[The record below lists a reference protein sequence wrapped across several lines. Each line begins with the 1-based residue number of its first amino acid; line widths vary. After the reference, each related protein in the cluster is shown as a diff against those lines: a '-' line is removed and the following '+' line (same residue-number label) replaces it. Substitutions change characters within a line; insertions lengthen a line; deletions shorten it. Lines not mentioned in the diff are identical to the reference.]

1 MGRTMSVRP
10 RVVAIFLI
18 VIAATVLA
26 YWFFGT
32 PGGRP
37 LDQSSF
43 YDAVAQGR
51 VEEVTI
57 AADSIGYEI
66 RGRLYSEES
75 TPGDRSSGKFTTYVV
90 KDDQLPRMLRENGVQ
105 VKARK
110 PRARSLATVLGL
122 WFSLALI
129 LGVFVYFVRRMQTGT
144 HQALSLMRS
153 GAKLSS
159 KTNGTTFD
167 DVAGVEEAMHELEDI
182 VDFLEEPRKFQ
193 KLGGKIPR
201 GVLLTGPPGTGKTLL
216 ARAVAAEADV
226 PFFSISGSDF
236 VEMFVGIG
244 ASRVRD
250 LFEQGRKNAPCIVFI
265 DEIDAVGGR
274 RGAGLGG
281 GHDEREQT
289 LNQLLVEMDGFD
301 ANEGVIVLAAT
312 NRPDVLDP
320 ALLRP
325 GRFDREIVVDRPDVL
340 GREAIIRIHVR
351 KVPVAPDVD
360 LGLVARGTPGLSGAD
375 LANLV
380 NEAALYGARHDRDAV
395 TRGDFEHAKDKI
407 LMGPARRSLVVSD
420 EENRAAAYH
429 EAGHALMAHLLPEAD
444 PLHKVTIVPRGRALG
459 TTQQLPVD
467 DRHIESKCGLLAM
480 ISVLMGGRAAEQLG
494 LNRLSSGAGE
504 DFEKATELAR
514 KMVTEWGMSE
524 SLGPQTYG
532 RKRGSVFLGREIAQH
547 RDHSEATAVEIDR
560 EVRKIVMGCYDTA
573 RRVLEEHAG
582 ALPRVAEAL
591 LEHEVLDAEQ
601 IAALVRGEPLP
612 IRTATSTD
620 SRKQLEAAR
629 EETDGSARH
638 TTTAGDG
645 LRMLPQPRPQ
655 GSHFDVKPLL
665 RVRLARCPGER

>member
-1 MGRTMSVRP
+1 MGRKMSVRP
-10 RVVAIFLI
+10 RVVAIFLM

-32 PGGRP
+32 RGGRP

-43 YDAVAQGR
+43 YVAVARGQ

-90 KDDQLPRMLRENGVQ
+90 KDDQLPKMLRENGVQ

-110 PRARSLATVLGL
+110 PRTRSLSTVLGL

-129 LGVFVYFVRRMQTGT
+129 LGVFVFFMRRMQTGAN
-144 HQALSLMRS
+144 QALSLMRS
-153 GAKLSS
+153 GARLSS
-159 KTNGTTFD
+159 KSNTTTFD

-182 VDFLEEPRKFQ
+182 VEFLEEPRRFQ

-201 GVLLTGPPGTGKTLL
+201 GVLLTGPTGTGKTLL

-226 PFFSISGSDF
+226 TFFSISGSDF

-420 EENRAAAYH
+420 EEKRAAAYH

-532 RKRGSVFLGREIAQH
+532 MKRGPVFLGREIAQH

-560 EVRKIVMGCYDTA
+560 EVRKIVIGCYDTTH
-573 RRVLEEHAG
+573 RVLEEYPG
-582 ALPRVAEAL
+582 ALTRVAEAL

-601 IAALVRGEPLP
+601 IATLVRGEPLLEKREK
-612 IRTATSTD
+612 RTD
-620 SRKQLEAAR
+620 RRKQRKAAR
-629 EETDGSARH
+629 MRLGQPFPEL
-638 TTTAGDG
+638 TTA
-645 LRMLPQPRPQ
+645 
-655 GSHFDVKPLL
+655 S
-665 RVRLARCPGER
+665 

>member
-1 MGRTMSVRP
+1 
-10 RVVAIFLI
+10 VVAIFLI

-32 PGGRP
+32 SGGRP

-43 YDAVAQGR
+43 YHAVAQGQ

-110 PRARSLATVLGL
+110 PRARSLSTVLGL
-122 WFSLALI
+122 WFSMALI
-129 LGVFVYFVRRMQTGT
+129 LGVFIFFMRRMQTGAN
-144 HQALSLMRS
+144 QALSLMRS

-159 KTNGTTFD
+159 KTNTTTFD

-182 VDFLEEPRKFQ
+182 VDFLEEPQKFQ

-420 EENRAAAYH
+420 EEKRAAAYH

-524 SLGPQTYG
+524 SLGLQTYG
-532 RKRGSVFLGREIAQH
+532 RKRGPVFLGREIAQH
-547 RDHSEATAVEIDR
+547 RDHSEATAVEVDR
-560 EVRKIVMGCYDTA
+560 EVRKIVMGCYDTTH
-573 RRVLEEHAG
+573 RILEEHPG
-582 ALPRVAEAL
+582 ALTGVAEAL

-601 IAALVRGEPLP
+601 IATLVRGEPLLEKP
-612 IRTATSTD
+612 ENRTD
-620 SRKQLEAAR
+620 RRKQREAAR
-629 EETDGSARH
+629 EGLGRPFPEL
-638 TTTAGDG
+638 TTA
-645 LRMLPQPRPQ
+645 
-655 GSHFDVKPLL
+655 S
-665 RVRLARCPGER
+665 